1 MLQYPDI
8 NIEITVDNGL
18 TDIVGDRFDAG
29 VRLGEQVA
37 KDMIA
42 VRIAPDMRMAVVGS
56 PAYLQRAGT
65 PQTPS
70 GSCPTSLHQSAPADT
85 RGLYAWEFA
94 RDGREIQVRVEGQL
108 ILNSLPQRIDAAE
121 AGLGLAYVPDD
132 CVAEALASGRLVRV
146 LAEWTPPSPAT
157 ISITPAGASIPA
169 LSRCYWKLCD
179 ADLIDKSVKCSR

>member
-1 MLQYPDI
+1 M
-8 NIEITVDNGL
+8 
-18 TDIVGDRFDAG
+18 
-29 VRLGEQVA
+29 
-37 KDMIA
+37 
-42 VRIAPDMRMAVVGS
+42 
-56 PAYLQRAGT
+56 
-65 PQTPS
+65 
-70 GSCPTSLHQSAPADT
+70 
-85 RGLYAWEFA
+85 
-94 RDGREIQVRVEGQL
+94 RVEGQL

-121 AGLGLAYVPDD
+121 AGLRLAYVPDD